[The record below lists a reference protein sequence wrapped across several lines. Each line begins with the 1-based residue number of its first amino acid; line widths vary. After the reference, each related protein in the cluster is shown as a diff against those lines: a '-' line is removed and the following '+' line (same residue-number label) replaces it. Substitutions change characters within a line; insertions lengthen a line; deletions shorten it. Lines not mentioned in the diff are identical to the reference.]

1 MEEAVGTPGL
11 ASPSPPRLEYCKMRP
26 VLQNGKQLV
35 LRCSVPGPC
44 PACMFPAI
52 PKSQKKFTR
61 PFLPACPTQ
70 QSILHAYMSMSL
82 LVFKPYRP
90 HPRLW
95 TKRPSRPHSRHL
107 KGELKARLFK
117 NRNTSRPNRPLRMWI
132 RAQAVCTLH
141 LSLVLSRR
149 T

>member
-61 PFLPACPTQ
+61 PFLPAYMRTCPCPSWSSN
-70 QSILHAYMSMSL
+70 SIAITH
-82 LVFKPYRP
+82 VFGQNGPP
-90 HPRLW
+90 DH
-95 TKRPSRPHSRHL
+95 
-107 KGELKARLFK
+107 
-117 NRNTSRPNRPLRMWI
+117 
-132 RAQAVCTLH
+132 TLDI
-141 LSLVLSRR
+141 
-149 T
+149 